1 MSSNASVWDIG
12 NQSLQKLRF
21 CGVKIEN
28 FDRFPKVRK
37 IGDFSHPLIILSENM
52 EIVLCVTGS
61 IAATE
66 TIKLAREFRRQGIDV
81 KCFMSDGACD
91 IIHPYSMEFATG
103 QKVVTKLT
111 GEIEHVKYATADLI
125 IVAPATANVISKF
138 AYKIADNPINTLLI
152 TAFGYKTPVL
162 MVPSMHNSMYKA
174 VKRNIETLK
183 SEDISFVKPKIEEKK
198 AKFPDVQDIVLHA
211 MRELGDGELNGKKV
225 LVSAGAT
232 YEKIDEIR
240 GITNKSSGKM
250 GVEIAKVA
258 FIRGADVTL
267 IKGKMTADVPNVFD
281 VIEVESVEEM
291 RNAVLEQVKTHDIFI
306 SAAAVS
312 DFIPKIESGENK
324 ISSSEDITLKLEKAP
339 KIIGEVKGINPEIF
353 LVGFKAEYGTSRDE
367 LIKSAKQRIE
377 EHNLDLIVANDV
389 AVEGAGFGEDQ
400 NQVILIDDEIIDVPL
415 ASKKEVAAKIIDRI
429 LKNL

>member
-1 MSSNASVWDIG
+1 
-12 NQSLQKLRF
+12 
-21 CGVKIEN
+21 
-28 FDRFPKVRK
+28 
-37 IGDFSHPLIILSENM
+37 M

-66 TIKLAREFRRQGIDV
+66 TIKLAREFKRRGFDV

-103 QKVVTKLT
+103 QKVVTGLT

-138 AYKIADNPINTLLI
+138 TYKIADNPINTLLI

-162 MVPSMHNSMYKA
+162 MVPSMHNSMYKS
-174 VKRNIETLK
+174 VKGNIETLK
-183 SEDISFVKPKIEEKK
+183 EEDINFVKPKIEEKK
-198 AKFPDVQDIVLHA
+198 AKFPDIQDIVLHA
-211 MRELGDGELNGKKV
+211 LRKLSNNELKGKKV

-232 YEKIDEIR
+232 YEKIDEVR

-250 GVEIAKVA
+250 GVEIAKES

-281 VIEVESVEEM
+281 VIEVESVEDM
-291 RNAVLEQVKTHDIFI
+291 RSNILEQVKTHDIFI

-312 DFIPKIESGENK
+312 DFIPKIEIEENK
-324 ISSSEDITLKLEKAP
+324 ISSSEDIILKLEKAP
-339 KIIGEVKGINPEIF
+339 KIIGEVKRVNPEIF
-353 LVGFKAEYGTSRDE
+353 LVGFKAEYNISRDE
-367 LIKSAKQRIE
+367 LIKSAMERIE
-377 EHNLDLIVANDV
+377 EHNLDLMVANDV
-389 AVEGAGFGEDQ
+389 AVEGAGFGADE
-400 NQVILIDDEIIDVPL
+400 NQVTLIDNEIIDVPL

-429 LKNL
+429 IERI